1 MQQRLGALAAD
12 PGKVGARPAAHLPAA
27 MATGAELEEHAL
39 TPLLVAVELQRR
51 PQRGE
56 RFRTRDHAGVV
67 EQVRGPPPHVRV
79 RRTQQKAAP
88 LENEVHLAE
97 PDAPTLER
105 VEKDAVPAS
114 SPDQVA
120 ARIPPGRRSE
130 VGPTP
135 DQVGRNRPLLGGG
148 KFRHGGSL
156 HRLGL
161 TGLEQRA
168 HPLQPRAA

>member
-12 PGKVGARPAAHLPAA
+12 PGEVGARPAAHLPAA
-27 MATGAELEEHAL
+27 MATGAEFEEQAF
-39 TPLLVAVELQRR
+39 TPFLVAVESQRR
-51 PQRGE
+51 PQRRE

-67 EQVRGPPPHVRV
+67 EQGRGPPPHVRV
-79 RRTQQKAAP
+79 RRAQEKTAP

-97 PDAPTLER
+97 PDASTLER
-105 VEKDAVPAS
+105 VEKRAVPAS

-130 VGPTP
+130 VGPTL
-135 DQVGRNRPLLGGG
+135 DQVGSDRPLLRGG

-156 HRLGL
+156 HRLRL
-161 TGLEQRA
+161 TGLEQKA